1 MFWLSKQ
8 YKILWRSYS
17 GLGKLLAIPPDLI
30 EPIAMT
36 NIYDALRDSHDT
48 QRQLADQMIQTQG
61 ASDQRMQIF
70 QQLKLELAAHATAE
84 ERYFYIPLMMHDAG
98 IDLSR
103 HALAEHHELDEL
115 VETLEETEMSSPV
128 WLVHAKKLAD
138 EVHHHLKEEEH
149 KFFQMS
155 GKILTE
161 QQKEQL
167 GTDYLKEFELQKQ
180 RLATE

>member
-1 MFWLSKQ
+1 
-8 YKILWRSYS
+8 
-17 GLGKLLAIPPDLI
+17 
-30 EPIAMT
+30 MT
-36 NIYDALRDSHDT
+36 NIYDALRESHER
-48 QRQLADQMIQTQG
+48 QRELAAALINTQG
-61 ASDQRMQIF
+61 ESEYRADTF
-70 QQLKLELAAHATAE
+70 QQLKQELAAHATAE
-84 ERYFYIPLMMHDAG
+84 ERYFYIPLMMSDDG

-115 VETLEETEMSSPV
+115 VETLEETEMSSPT
-128 WLVHAKKLAD
+128 WLVYAKKLAD

-167 GTDYLKEFELQKQ
+167 GPHYLKEFEMQKQ
-180 RLATE
+180 RLAAE

>member
-1 MFWLSKQ
+1 M
-8 YKILWRSYS
+8 I
-17 GLGKLLAIPPDLI
+17 
-30 EPIAMT
+30 T
-36 NIYDALRDSHDT
+36 IYDALRESHDR
-48 QRQLADQMIQTQG
+48 QRELAAALIHTQG
-61 ASDQRMQIF
+61 ESDYRAEVF

-84 ERYFYIPLMMHDAG
+84 ERYFYIPLMMSDDG

-115 VETLEETEMSSPV
+115 VETLEQTEMSSPT
-128 WLVHAKKLAD
+128 WLVYAKKLAD

-161 QQKEQL
+161 QQKTQLAEQ
-167 GTDYLKEFELQKQ
+167 YLKDFSVQKK
-180 RLATE
+180 RLAAK

>member
-1 MFWLSKQ
+1 
-8 YKILWRSYS
+8 
-17 GLGKLLAIPPDLI
+17 
-30 EPIAMT
+30 MT
-36 NIYDALRDSHDT
+36 TIYDALRESHDL
-48 QRQLADQMIQTQG
+48 QRQLAAALVQTQG
-61 ASDQRMQIF
+61 ASDERMQIF
-70 QQLKLELAAHATAE
+70 QQLKHELAAHATAE
-84 ERYFYIPLMMHDAG
+84 ERYFYIPLMMEDAG

-115 VETLEETEMSSPV
+115 VETLEQTEMSSPA

-161 QQKEQL
+161 QQKQQL
-167 GTDYLKEFELQKQ
+167 APQYLKDLAAQKQ
-180 RLATE
+180 RLAAG

>member
-1 MFWLSKQ
+1 
-8 YKILWRSYS
+8 
-17 GLGKLLAIPPDLI
+17 
-30 EPIAMT
+30 MT
-36 NIYDALRDSHDT
+36 TIYDALRDSHDV
-48 QRQLADQMIQTQG
+48 QRKLADELVQTQG
-61 ASDQRMQIF
+61 ASEQRAEIF
-70 QQLKLELAAHATAE
+70 KQLKHELAAHATAE

-115 VETLEETEMSSPV
+115 VETLEETEMSSPT
-128 WLVHAKKLAD
+128 WLVYAKKLAD

-161 QQKEQL
+161 QQKTALAPQYLEDFEQ
-167 GTDYLKEFELQKQ
+167 QKQ
-180 RLATE
+180 RLAAE

>member
-1 MFWLSKQ
+1 M
-8 YKILWRSYS
+8 I
-17 GLGKLLAIPPDLI
+17 
-30 EPIAMT
+30 
-36 NIYDALRDSHDT
+36 NIYDALRESHDQ
-48 QRQLADQMIQTQG
+48 QRQLADALIQTQG
-61 ASDQRMQIF
+61 ETDQRGQIF

-84 ERYFYIPLMMHDAG
+84 ERHFYIPLMMSDDG

-115 VETLEETEMSSPV
+115 VETLEATEMSSPV
-128 WLVHAKKLAD
+128 WLVYAKKLAH

-161 QQKEQL
+161 QQKQQL
-167 GTDYLKEFELQKQ
+167 APQYLEDFHAQKQ
-180 RLATE
+180 RLAVE

>member
-1 MFWLSKQ
+1 
-8 YKILWRSYS
+8 
-17 GLGKLLAIPPDLI
+17 
-30 EPIAMT
+30 MT
-36 NIYDALRDSHDT
+36 TIYDALRESHDL
-48 QRQLADQMIQTQG
+48 QRQLAAALAQTQG
-61 ASDQRMQIF
+61 ASDERMQIF
-70 QQLKLELAAHATAE
+70 QQLKHELAAHATAE
-84 ERYFYIPLMMHDAG
+84 ERYFYIPLMMEDAG

-115 VETLEETEMSSPV
+115 VETLEQTEMSSPA

-161 QQKEQL
+161 QQKQQL
-167 GTDYLKEFELQKQ
+167 APQYLKDLAAQKQ
-180 RLATE
+180 RLAAE

>member
-1 MFWLSKQ
+1 
-8 YKILWRSYS
+8 
-17 GLGKLLAIPPDLI
+17 
-30 EPIAMT
+30 MT
-36 NIYDALRDSHDT
+36 TIYDALRESHDL
-48 QRQLADQMIQTQG
+48 QRQLSAALVQTQG
-61 ASDQRMQIF
+61 ASDERMQIF
-70 QQLKLELAAHATAE
+70 QQLKHELAAHATAE
-84 ERYFYIPLMMHDAG
+84 ERYFYIPLMMEDAG

-115 VETLEETEMSSPV
+115 VETLEQTEMSSPA

-161 QQKEQL
+161 QQKQQL
-167 GTDYLKEFELQKQ
+167 APQYLKDLAAQKQ
-180 RLATE
+180 RLAAE

>member
-1 MFWLSKQ
+1 M
-8 YKILWRSYS
+8 I
-17 GLGKLLAIPPDLI
+17 
-30 EPIAMT
+30 T
-36 NIYDALRDSHDT
+36 IYDALRESHDR
-48 QRQLADQMIQTQG
+48 QRELAAALIHTQG
-61 ASDQRMQIF
+61 ESDYRAEVF

-84 ERYFYIPLMMHDAG
+84 ERHFYIPLMMDDAG

-115 VETLEETEMSSPV
+115 VETLEQTEMSSPT
-128 WLVHAKKLAD
+128 WLVYAKKLAD

-161 QQKEQL
+161 QQKTQLAEQ
-167 GTDYLKEFELQKQ
+167 YLKDFSVQKK
-180 RLATE
+180 RLAAK

>member
-1 MFWLSKQ
+1 
-8 YKILWRSYS
+8 
-17 GLGKLLAIPPDLI
+17 
-30 EPIAMT
+30 MT
-36 NIYDALRDSHDT
+36 TIYDALRESHDV
-48 QRQLADQMIQTQG
+48 QRQLAAALVQTQG
-61 ASDQRMQIF
+61 ASDERAQIF

-84 ERYFYIPLMMHDAG
+84 ERYFYVPLMMEDAG

-115 VETLEETEMSSPV
+115 VETLEDTEMSSPA

-161 QQKEQL
+161 QQKATLAPQ
-167 GTDYLKEFELQKQ
+167 YLKDFAQQKQ
-180 RLATE
+180 RLAAE

>member
-1 MFWLSKQ
+1 M
-8 YKILWRSYS
+8 I
-17 GLGKLLAIPPDLI
+17 
-30 EPIAMT
+30 T
-36 NIYDALRDSHDT
+36 IYDALRESHDR
-48 QRQLADQMIQTQG
+48 QRELAAALIHTQG
-61 ASDQRMQIF
+61 ESDYRADTF

-84 ERYFYIPLMMHDAG
+84 ERYFYIPLMMSDDG

-115 VETLEETEMSSPV
+115 VETLEQTEMSSPT
-128 WLVHAKKLAD
+128 WLVYAKKLAN

-161 QQKEQL
+161 QQKTQLAEQ
-167 GTDYLKEFELQKQ
+167 YLKDFSVQKK
-180 RLATE
+180 RLAAK

>member
-1 MFWLSKQ
+1 
-8 YKILWRSYS
+8 
-17 GLGKLLAIPPDLI
+17 
-30 EPIAMT
+30 MT
-36 NIYDALRDSHDT
+36 TIYDALRESHDL
-48 QRQLADQMIQTQG
+48 QRQLAAALVQTQG
-61 ASDQRMQIF
+61 ASDERMQLF
-70 QQLKLELAAHATAE
+70 QQLKHELAAHATAE
-84 ERYFYIPLMMHDAG
+84 ERYFYIPLMMEDAG

-115 VETLEETEMSSPV
+115 VETLEQTEMSSPA

-161 QQKEQL
+161 QQKQQL
-167 GTDYLKEFELQKQ
+167 APQYLKDLADQKQ
-180 RLATE
+180 RLAAG

>member
-1 MFWLSKQ
+1 
-8 YKILWRSYS
+8 
-17 GLGKLLAIPPDLI
+17 
-30 EPIAMT
+30 MT
-36 NIYDALRDSHDT
+36 TIYDALRESHDV
-48 QRQLADQMIQTQG
+48 QRQLAAALVQTQG
-61 ASDQRMQIF
+61 ASEERAQIF

-84 ERYFYIPLMMHDAG
+84 ERYFYIPLMMEDAG

-115 VETLEETEMSSPV
+115 VETLEDTEMSSPA

-138 EVHHHLKEEEH
+138 EVHHHLKEEEQ

-161 QQKEQL
+161 QQKQQL
-167 GTDYLKEFELQKQ
+167 APQYLKDFADQKQ
-180 RLATE
+180 RLAAG

>member
-1 MFWLSKQ
+1 
-8 YKILWRSYS
+8 
-17 GLGKLLAIPPDLI
+17 
-30 EPIAMT
+30 MT
-36 NIYDALRDSHDT
+36 TIYDALRESHDV
-48 QRQLADQMIQTQG
+48 QRQLAAALVQTQG
-61 ASDQRMQIF
+61 ASDERMQIF
-70 QQLKLELAAHATAE
+70 QQLKHELAAHATAE
-84 ERYFYIPLMMHDAG
+84 ERYFYIPLMMEDAG

-115 VETLEETEMSSPV
+115 VETLEQTEMSSPA

-161 QQKEQL
+161 QQKQQL
-167 GTDYLKEFELQKQ
+167 APQYLKDLAAQKQ
-180 RLATE
+180 RLAAE